1 MRLFLFAVPV
11 AILLAGCGGSSASQ
25 ADNAGFLQEIRG
37 SGNTILG
44 NSTDDALFSFGNI
57 LCEAAGKPDA
67 DAVALKTEIVKL
79 TLASGGDDASTS
91 VVAGS
96 AFSKL
101 CPQFADLYNES
112 LSAEAGELAPGI
124 SATDLKEAVERVV
137 NEIGIDSACTLL
149 RNPLYAWASAGDG
162 VGSEEDWARLYKEWA
177 DATC

>member
-1 MRLFLFAVPV
+1 MRIVFAVPV
-11 AILLAGCGGSSASQ
+11 AILLAGCGGSSDSP

-101 CPQFADLYNES
+101 CPQFADLYNEA
-112 LSAEAGELAPGI
+112 LSAEAGEIAPGI
-124 SATDLKEAVERVV
+124 SAKDLKEAVERAVD
-137 NEIGIDSACTLL
+137 ELGIETACILV
-149 RNPLYAWASAGDG
+149 PSPAYAFASAGDG
-162 VGSEEDWARLYKEWA
+162 IGSEEDWARLYKEWA